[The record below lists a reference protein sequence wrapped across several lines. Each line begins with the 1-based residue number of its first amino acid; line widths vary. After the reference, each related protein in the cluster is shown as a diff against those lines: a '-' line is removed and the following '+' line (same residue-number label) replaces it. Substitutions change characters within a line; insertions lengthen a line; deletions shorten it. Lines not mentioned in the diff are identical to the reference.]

1 MRWNF
6 LLSTALYKTH
16 DGVAAASAFK
26 AAAERAAQTAR
37 QHPSGL
43 QYLPCHWTNAVD

>member
-6 LLSTALYKTH
+6 LLFTALYKTRG
-16 DGVAAASAFK
+16 GVAAASAFK
-26 AAAERAAQTAR
+26 AAAENTALET
-37 QHPSGL
+37 L